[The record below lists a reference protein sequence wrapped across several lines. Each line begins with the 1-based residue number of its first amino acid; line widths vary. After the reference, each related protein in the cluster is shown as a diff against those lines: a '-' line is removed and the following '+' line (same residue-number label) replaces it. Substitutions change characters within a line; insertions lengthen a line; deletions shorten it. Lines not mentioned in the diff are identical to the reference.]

1 MPGQPDIL
9 ERIVAKR
16 REDLASRGP
25 SLGYAIPAKR
35 ERDIVPFLA
44 QKGAILEIKRAS
56 PSAGAI
62 AMDLDPVALARQY
75 RDAGAKNVSVLTEE
89 HFFKGSLDDLM
100 HLTRAVPELSYLR
113 KDFLLEEKEIE
124 VAYRCGADAVLLI
137 ARILPLEKLCSM
149 ASFARDLGLTP
160 FVEVRE
166 EEDLEKLARLIAEG
180 PILAG
185 VNARDLANFTIDPLI
200 PAAVRSR
207 LPERAVYESGIR
219 GPAQA
224 AFAGA
229 LGFTGILV
237 GEAAARGQA
246 AQTGSADGNAAPLGA
261 ASNAAAMNIVDA
273 FLASPPS
280 ARGRF
285 WREVAER
292 RGTHPERSV
301 PLVKVCGL
309 KRVEDALLAANL
321 GADLLGFVFA
331 DSPRAAS
338 GDEVRAVKAALEK
351 RLAVIQRPAVIE
363 RPAAAGRPPLLVAV
377 ITELES
383 PRAQEALD
391 LAREGVLDAIQFH
404 GTLDTASITRLE
416 AALAEA
422 PAGWYAAKGIET
434 AADSEAVRALL
445 SAGEPRVLVDASKGG
460 RSGGTGQTISL
471 DLVQTL
477 ARETRLWLAGG
488 LGPGTTAALVDA
500 LKPELVD
507 ASSKLESAPG
517 EKSEPLM
524 RAWFEEL
531 HHVR

>member
-1 MPGQPDIL
+1 MPSQPDIL

-16 REDLASRGP
+16 REDLAARGP
-25 SLGYAIPAKR
+25 TLGYDIPAKR
-35 ERDIVPFLA
+35 ERAIVPFLA

-62 AMDLDPVALARQY
+62 AMDLDPISLARQY
-75 RDAGAKNVSVLTEE
+75 RDAGARNVSVLTEE
-89 HFFKGSLDDLM
+89 HFFKGSLDDLIS
-100 HLTRAVPELSYLR
+100 LGRAVPELSYLR
-113 KDFLLEEKEIE
+113 KDFLLEEEEIE
-124 VAYRCGADAVLLI
+124 VAYRAGADAVLLI
-137 ARILPLEKLCSM
+137 ARILPLEKLRSM
-149 ASFARDLGLTP
+149 ARCARDLGLTP

-166 EEDLEKLARLIAEG
+166 DEDLEKLDRLIADG
-180 PILAG
+180 PVLSG
-185 VNARDLANFTIDPLI
+185 VNSRDLANFTIDPLI
-200 PAAVRSR
+200 PAALRSR
-207 LPERAVYESGIR
+207 LGDRAVYESGIKS
-219 GPAQA
+219 PAQA
-224 AFAGA
+224 AYAGS
-229 LGFTGILV
+229 LEFNGILV
-237 GEAAARGQA
+237 GEATAKDSAMTAA
-246 AQTGSADGNAAPLGA
+246 
-261 ASNAAAMNIVDA
+261 NIVEA
-273 FLASPPS
+273 FIKTPAS

-285 WREVAER
+285 WRRVAER
-292 RGTHPERSV
+292 RGTHPNRRV

-309 KRVEDALLAANL
+309 KRVEDALLASSL

-351 RLAVIQRPAVIE
+351 RPAVIQ

-391 LAREGVLDAIQFH
+391 LAREGILDAIQFH
-404 GTLDTASITRLE
+404 GDLDASAIARLE

-422 PAGWYAAKGIET
+422 PAGWYAAKGIAS
-434 AADSEAVRALL
+434 AADSDTVRALL
-445 SAGEPRVLVDASKGG
+445 SAGEPRILVDASKGG

-477 ARETRLWLAGG
+477 AQETRLWLAGG
-488 LGPGTTAALVDA
+488 LGPGTTAALVEA

>member
-9 ERIVAKR
+9 QRIVAKR

-35 ERDIVPFLA
+35 ERAIVPFLA

-75 RDAGAKNVSVLTEE
+75 RDVGAKNVSVLTEE

-100 HLTRAVPELSYLR
+100 SLSRAVPELSYLR
-113 KDFLLEEKEIE
+113 KDFLLEEEEIE
-124 VAYRCGADAVLLI
+124 VAYRAGADAVLLI
-137 ARILPLEKLCSM
+137 ARILPLEKLRSM
-149 ASFARDLGLTP
+149 ARCARDLGLTP

-219 GPAQA
+219 GPGQA

-246 AQTGSADGNAAPLGA
+246 ARGRAAQTGSADGSAAPLGA

-285 WREVAER
+285 WRRVAER
-292 RGTHPERSV
+292 RGSHPDRRV

-309 KRVEDALLAANL
+309 KRLGDALLASNL

-331 DSPRAAS
+331 ESPRAANTA
-338 GDEVRAVKAALEK
+338 EVKAVRAALGK
-351 RLAVIQRPAVIE
+351 RPALIE

-377 ITELES
+377 VTELES

-404 GTLDTASITRLE
+404 GTLDTASIERLE